1 MKNRIYLFELPFQ
14 SLKES
19 VPLSVFPSNMNAT
32 ASKLLHSKCR
42 GAYPGA
48 SVSRATVP
56 DQQVAWASPFA
67 EYAPTLYTA
76 PVVASGPVWA
86 DKDFLTDKDAAA
98 AVKWNAVDGKIDRRS
113 FEGEYK
119 LDEHN
124 IPQNPLGRTGMRGR
138 GLLGRFGPNH
148 AADPIVTRYIHHP
161 RSFLHTFQSCLI
173 EFSAVQGQKS
183 SFHSLSDF
191 FGAILFEPSTDLSLS
206 CIVIDGSAL
215 KMERLSRRKER
226 RFWSLYASKEP
237 TVEVGRFPVAWSI
250 LESLCRLP

>member
-1 MKNRIYLFELPFQ
+1 
-14 SLKES
+14 
-19 VPLSVFPSNMNAT
+19 MNAT
-32 ASKLLHSKCR
+32 ALKLLHTKCR

-48 SVSRATVP
+48 SVSRTNVP

-76 PVVASGPVWA
+76 PPVASGPVWA

-98 AVKWNAVDGKIDRRS
+98 AAKWNAVDGKIDRRS

-148 AADPIVTRYIHHP
+148 AADPIVTRYVQHH
-161 RSFLHTFQSCLI
+161 C
-173 EFSAVQGQKS
+173 
-183 SFHSLSDF
+183 
-191 FGAILFEPSTDLSLS
+191 
-206 CIVIDGSAL
+206 SAL
-215 KMERLSRRKER
+215 NPIRAD
-226 RFWSLYASKEP
+226 SLEFASLQ
-237 TVEVGRFPVAWSI
+237 G
-250 LESLCRLP
+250 LEASF